1 MLERIT
7 FYNEDNGF
15 LIGKVREN
23 DKSTEIAVVGKAP
36 KIQCGETLVLE
47 GNWTTH
53 PKHGKQFSFEK
64 FESKFKKL
72 ADQKQEEKTPVN
84 DEQANLEDDF
94 DQRFQEF
101 NRFNQSQQVFGEGL
115 EVQLAEEEK
124 KVMDDQKSQ
133 QSSDPFA

>member
-1 MLERIT
+1 MTILPGTKPSEK
-7 FYNEDNGF
+7 EP
-15 LIGKVREN
+15 LVQ
-23 DKSTEIAVVGKAP
+23 P
-36 KIQCGETLVLE
+36 K
-47 GNWTTH
+47 
-53 PKHGKQFSFEK
+53 K